1 MAAHRRRLLVM
12 DVDSTLIT
20 GEVIE
25 MLAARAGALEEVA
38 AVTEAAMR
46 GELDFAAS
54 LTQRVACLKG
64 LPDDVFDDVVA
75 EARFTD
81 GAPEL
86 VAEAQRRGW
95 VVGLVSGGFV
105 EVVGPLAAQVGI
117 TRYRA
122 NRLETEDSKL
132 TGRTAGPVIDR
143 DAKAAALREFAEAEG
158 IDMADTIAIGDGAND
173 LGMIAAAGIGI
184 AFNAKPIVQEQAP
197 HVLPGTRLD
206 AALELLDALDA
217 RV

>member
-1 MAAHRRRLLVM
+1 M

-25 MLAARAGALEEVA
+25 MLAARAGALEEVT

-54 LTQRVACLKG
+54 LAQRVACLKG

-105 EVVGPLAAQVGI
+105 EVVGPLAAQAGI

-122 NRLETEDSKL
+122 NRLETEDGKL

-143 DAKAAALREFAEAEG
+143 DAKVAALREFAEAEG